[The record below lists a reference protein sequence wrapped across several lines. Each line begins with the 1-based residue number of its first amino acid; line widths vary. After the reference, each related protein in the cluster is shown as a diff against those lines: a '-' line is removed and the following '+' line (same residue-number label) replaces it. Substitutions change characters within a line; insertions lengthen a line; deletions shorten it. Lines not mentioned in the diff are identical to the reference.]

1 MYTARCF
8 LILSYLLC
16 IFFNVIKLD
25 TQKLSFVVAH
35 HLNFLIYDLPSTLIT
50 SLWFLW
56 FFLVAAS
63 VFVGGC
69 AKLNNLRMFLLSQVS
84 NESFWPKNFFP
95 INILLVSLFSP
106 LV

>member
-1 MYTARCF
+1 
-8 LILSYLLC
+8 
-16 IFFNVIKLD
+16 LD

-69 AKLNNLRMFLLSQVS
+69 AKLNNLRMFRLGQVS
-84 NESFWPKNFFP
+84 NESFSPKKLFP
-95 INILLVSLFSP
+95 D
-106 LV
+106 